1 MNNKY
6 VTMKIKFTLFILVL
20 IPFLGIN
27 AQKPIIVSEDT
38 LQIGKSLLP
47 GLSVTIPESDFDKA
61 LKTWIRDLQTS
72 TKSKVVTENGEMSIF
87 GAKIKA
93 ISPNQ
98 INVYSK
104 LIKLDSMLQL
114 FASFETKKDQYIERY
129 SGESEFVKA
138 QDYLKEFAKSQY
150 IDVAKGQAD
159 AEEKKL
165 RDLQKE
171 LSSLENE
178 KSKMQKGIQT
188 DNSNISSKKENITV
202 QNNELNTVNA
212 AIIEQ
217 NSQLATM
224 EEGPAKKEKAAQIKE
239 LEKRKKKAL
248 NSIESSENKINRAD
262 SDVNKSTGDIPRNER
277 MQEKVREQI
286 FQQEAVYQR
295 FADKLKKIKSY

>member
-1 MNNKY
+1 
-6 VTMKIKFTLFILVL
+6 MKIKFTLVILVL

-159 AEEKKL
+159 DEEKKL

-188 DNSNISSKKENITV
+188 DNSNISSEKENITV

>member
-1 MNNKY
+1 MNNKFDI
-6 VTMKIKFTLFILVL
+6 MKTKFTLIILVI

-38 LQIGKSLLP
+38 LQIGKSLVP
-47 GLSVTIPESDFDKA
+47 GLSVTIPEVDFEKA
-61 LKTWIRDLQTS
+61 LKTWTRDLQTG

-114 FASFETKKDQYIERY
+114 IASFETKKDQYIERS
-129 SGESEFVKA
+129 SGEPEFAKA

-150 IDVAKGQAD
+150 IDVAKEQAD

-188 DNSNISSKKENITV
+188 DNSTIASEKENITI
-202 QNNELNTVNA
+202 QNNELNTVSA
-212 AIIEQ
+212 ALIEQ
-217 NSQLATM
+217 NSQLTAM
-224 EEGPAKKEKAAQIKE
+224 EEGPAKKEKAEQIKE
-239 LEKRKKKAL
+239 LEKRKKKAQ
-248 NSIESSENKINRAD
+248 NSIESSEKKINRSD
-262 SDVNKSTGDIPRNER
+262 SDINQATGDIPRNER